1 MADEKMDEQF
11 EEDDDI
17 LMLVDDEGNET
28 RFEHIATLDYDNEW
42 YILLQPEVLDEDMDD
57 EEVIV
62 FKIGTD
68 SEGNDLFVPVEDE
81 KVLDGVYQV
90 YMEEMEKCDDDC
102 DCCDHDCDHHHK
114 DDKKD

>member
-1 MADEKMDEQF
+1 KMDEQI

-17 LMLVDDEGNET
+17 FVLVGDEGNET
-28 RFEHIATLDYDNEW
+28 RFEYIATLDYDNEW

-62 FKIGTD
+62 FRIGTD
-68 SEGNDLFVPVEDE
+68 SEGNDLYVPVEDE
-81 KVLDGVYQV
+81 EVLEGGYRVYI
-90 YMEEMEKCDDDC
+90 ETTENCDDDC
-102 DCCDHDCDHHHK
+102 DCCDHDYDHHHK